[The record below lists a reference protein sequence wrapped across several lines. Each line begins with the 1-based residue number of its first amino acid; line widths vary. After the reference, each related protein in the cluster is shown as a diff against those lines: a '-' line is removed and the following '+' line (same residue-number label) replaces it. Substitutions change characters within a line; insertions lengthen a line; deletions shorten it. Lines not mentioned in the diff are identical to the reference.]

1 MSALHFP
8 YSLFSY
14 YSFLD
19 DFYSSLYLFLYYSL
33 SEFISF
39 SWFLKVFLIK
49 FVFCYFVAY
58 EVQFV
63 ERSNE
68 RWNWDRKTAIY
79 WWFYFISL
87 TRFDL
92 TDVNIEYQLRLST
105 QYRAIGAFYIPTPLV
120 ADFED
125 FKIKLHSSLK
135 TSVDYG
141 STHVLERNSFQW
153 WYLTFTIHWGKIC
166 MFLNRQCG

>member
-1 MSALHFP
+1 MR
-8 YSLFSY
+8 YSLPKGQMN
-14 YSFLD
+14 D
-19 DFYSSLYLFLYYSL
+19 GT
-33 SEFISF
+33 ETKKQQFIG
-39 SWFLKVFLIK
+39 
-49 FVFCYFVAY
+49 
-58 EVQFV
+58 
-63 ERSNE
+63 
-68 RWNWDRKTAIY
+68 D
-79 WWFYFISL
+79 FISL

-153 WYLTFTIHWGKIC
+153 LYLTFTIH
-166 MFLNRQCG
+166 